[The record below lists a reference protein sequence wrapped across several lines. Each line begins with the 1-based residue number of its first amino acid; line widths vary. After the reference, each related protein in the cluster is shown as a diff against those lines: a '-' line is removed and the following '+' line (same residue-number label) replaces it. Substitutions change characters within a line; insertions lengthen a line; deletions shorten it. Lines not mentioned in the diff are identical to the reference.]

1 MSSEHRL
8 DGNAVEG
15 NDLMEQVNTSVVEE
29 LVRGDA
35 IRSLIYLAAQS
46 AKTYHSGLS
55 RWIEVHATDV
65 LLTVLRHGMCQLLSD
80 HIQSNHLLQP
90 VVEALV
96 ESFDAEDTPNLLG
109 VIGLF
114 KVLLQSSVAA
124 SAIQLF
130 DFVDHVRSLQIRPN
144 SDKQTS
150 LVLPTDD
157 DSVPLLLS
165 LLKNF
170 LIKLARL
177 VYVQGSFVDEEDE
190 PDAYTVQW
198 NSLSAA
204 HASAARRAHSKRA
217 WGEISQEEVKE
228 GLHQLGEFKAR
239 RVAYLVSGEAG
250 VRLARAQ
257 AMRLLSQC
265 DWDVEEAAQQCH
277 SLMTQET
284 LAEAKDDDD
293 STQQGGLGLRLVMPD
308 DSDHANAPP
317 KYFIVTRVSE
327 HGSAYRSGAVHV
339 GDRLLKVDGVPT
351 SKMTLQEL
359 GARLRGPIGSQVTL
373 VLQAQGAGDD
383 KGTRSKVR
391 LATLLR
397 SALMDRP
404 DPVSRASVLSDRG
417 KLERVEM
424 VMERLQG
431 VATREA
437 AVEALEAS
445 KWNVERAVHICSARP
460 HSQAISHL
468 LDIARELV
476 FVGGG

>member
-1 MSSEHRL
+1 M
-8 DGNAVEG
+8 EG
-15 NDLMEQVNTSVVEE
+15 NDLLEQVNTSVVEE

-55 RWIEVHATDV
+55 RWIEVHAADV

-130 DFVDHVRSLQIRPN
+130 NFVDHVRSLQIRPT

-165 LLKNF
+165 LLKNY
-170 LIKLARL
+170 LIKLASL

-190 PDAYTVQW
+190 PDAYTAQW

-239 RVAYLVSGEAG
+239 RVAYLVSGEVG

-257 AMRLLSQC
+257 AMRLLTQC
-265 DWDVEEAAQQCH
+265 DWDVEEAARQCHCH
-277 SLMTQET
+277 SLVTQET
-284 LAEAKDDDD
+284 LAGAKDDDD
-293 STQQGGLGLRLVMPD
+293 STQHGGLGLRLVMPD

-351 SKMTLQEL
+351 SKMTLEEL

-373 VLQAQGAGDD
+373 VLQAQAAGDD

-404 DPVSRASVLSDRG
+404 DPVSRSSVLSDRG

-445 KWNVERAVHICSARP
+445 KWNVERAVQICSARP